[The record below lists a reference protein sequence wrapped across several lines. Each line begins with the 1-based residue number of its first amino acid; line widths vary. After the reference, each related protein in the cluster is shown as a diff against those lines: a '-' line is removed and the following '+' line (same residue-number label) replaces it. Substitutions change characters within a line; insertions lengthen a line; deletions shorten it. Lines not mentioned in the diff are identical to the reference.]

1 MNRWAQVFECYLLC
15 LQANFLQSRLLG
27 ILAFYNTVL
36 LTNTDLEEKK
46 LALESL
52 TKLMQIMG
60 PKYITTVRVKIM
72 GILRLCLRFQDKGFP
87 ELTCDAWESFVRN
100 VKLSNLGPMLSQI
113 VVTLLPYLNKLPA
126 RVTQIFH
133 FLIVENKASLQDFFH
148 EIYFLP
154 DIPEL
159 RRVSA
164 VLRSCSGKSSRN
176 VDLQAELRQSLK
188 GVANESADVQKHALT
203 KLKQLLHDNQV
214 RDLSEINRGGGNFK
228 FGFGNEVT
236 HPYNGS
242 EIC

>member
-1 MNRWAQVFECYLLC
+1 MNSWAQVFECYLLF

-60 PKYITTVRVKIM
+60 PRYITTVRVKIM

-133 FLIVENKASLQDFFH
+133 FLIVENKTSLQDYFH

-176 VDLQAELRQSLK
+176 MDLQAQLRQSLK
-188 GVANESADVQKHALT
+188 GLANESADVQKHALT

-214 RDLSEINRGGGNFK
+214 NNYDIQFSPLVGVMFL
-228 FGFGNEVT
+228 
-236 HPYNGS
+236 
-242 EIC
+242 

>member
-1 MNRWAQVFECYLLC
+1 
-15 LQANFLQSRLLG
+15 
-27 ILAFYNTVL
+27 
-36 LTNTDLEEKK
+36 
-46 LALESL
+46 
-52 TKLMQIMG
+52 MG

-133 FLIVENKASLQDFFH
+133 FLIVENKTSLQDYFH

-176 VDLQAELRQSLK
+176 MDLQAQLRQSLK
-188 GVANESADVQKHALT
+188 GLANESADVQKHALT

-214 RDLSEINRGGGNFK
+214 NRISSSVRLLVLCFCNINYKNWNIKTSHEPIKR
-228 FGFGNEVT
+228 
-236 HPYNGS
+236 
-242 EIC
+242 